1 MAEIFPSDVEAAK
14 AGGDSPEELE
24 TLIALR
30 DGLPNEYLV
39 YHSVHWSA
47 VRPKY
52 TDFGEIDFV
61 IVNHAGHIL
70 VIEQG
75 LNRQG

>member
-1 MAEIFPSDVEAAK
+1 VAQIFPSDIEASR
-14 AGGDSPEELE
+14 AGGESPDELE

-30 DGLPNEYLV
+30 DGLTDEYLV

-61 IVNHAGHIL
+61 IVSSAGHVL
-70 VIEQG
+70 VV
-75 LNRQG
+75 

>member
-1 MAEIFPSDVEAAK
+1 MAQIFPSDIEAAK
-14 AGGDSPEELE
+14 AGGESPDELE

-30 DGLPNEYLV
+30 DELPDDYLV

-52 TDFGEIDFV
+52 TDFSQSS
-61 IVNHAGHIL
+61 A
-70 VIEQG
+70 
-75 LNRQG
+75 RP

>member
-1 MAEIFPSDVEAAK
+1 MAQIFPSDIEAAK
-14 AGGDSPEELE
+14 ADGESPDELE

-30 DGLPNEYLV
+30 DGLPDEYLA

-47 VRPKY
+47 ARPKY

-61 IVNHAGHIL
+61 VG
-70 VIEQG
+70 
-75 LNRQG
+75 